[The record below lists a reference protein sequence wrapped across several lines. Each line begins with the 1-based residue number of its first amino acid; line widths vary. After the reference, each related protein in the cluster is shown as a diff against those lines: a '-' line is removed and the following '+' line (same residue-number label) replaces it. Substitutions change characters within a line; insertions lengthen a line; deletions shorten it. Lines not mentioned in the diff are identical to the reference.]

1 MTSGRH
7 ALAPAIIRA
16 WRVLNRPAVI
26 RWMSTALLLA
36 VAVVAGSL
44 LVTNTRHSDRAG
56 LAATILLAVLILA
69 LALARR

>member
-7 ALAPAIIRA
+7 ALAPAVIRA

-26 RWMSTALLLA
+26 RRMATILLLA

-44 LVTNTRHSDRAG
+44 LVTNTRNGNRTG

-69 LALARR
+69 IALAKR